1 MAYGAEFCPRRLPPL
16 ADVVAV
22 AQGCA
27 AMGRGFSLVTPVLRE
42 GVLAALMEYLGGFA
56 AQVPDAECV
65 CNDWGL
71 LQWAAAERLPL
82 RLGAGRLL
90 GRQRRGPR
98 VLQLTAEAAP
108 DEALALRGS
117 AWNDPVN
124 VELLLELG
132 IGRVELDFLLQGTAR
147 PHLPQGIDLT
157 VCAPWIPVTVTP
169 SCDYA
174 EDPLHCARE
183 CQRCDAVRRENDQDP
198 HPLWSRGNT
207 LFARSELNPP
217 YQAASKLGADRL
229 VWAEVLPG

>member
-1 MAYGAEFCPRRLPPL
+1 MAYGAEFCTQRLPPL
-16 ADVVAV
+16 TDAVAV
-22 AQGCA
+22 ARACA
-27 AMGRGFSLVTPVLRE
+27 AAGRGFSLVTPVVRE
-42 GVLAALMEYLGGFA
+42 GTLASLMEYLAGFA
-56 AQVPDAECV
+56 GQVPDAECV

-71 LQWAAAERLPL
+71 LQWAASERLS
-82 RLGAGRLL
+82 LGLAAGRLL

-98 VLQLTAEAAP
+98 VLQMVAEAAP
-108 DEALALRGS
+108 DEVWALRGS

-132 IGRVELDFLLQGTAR
+132 VARVELDFLLQGTAR
-147 PHLPQGIDLT
+147 PNLPQGIDLAI
-157 VCAPWIPVTVTP
+157 CAPWIPVTVTP
-169 SCDYA
+169 ACDYS

-183 CQRCDAVRRENDQDP
+183 CQGCAAVRRENDQDP

-217 YQAASKLGADRL
+217 YQAVSKLGADRV